1 MTVTRVGKHGM
12 AYSSDFLNQ
21 LYDDLKQLAADVDDT
36 RLSVVLHKAAST
48 VNIVKGMNEAERVR
62 E

>member
-1 MTVTRVGKHGM
+1 MTVTRVGKNGVP
-12 AYSSDFLNQ
+12 YSSDFLDQ

-36 RLSVVLHKAAST
+36 RLSVVLHKAAIT

-62 E
+62 K